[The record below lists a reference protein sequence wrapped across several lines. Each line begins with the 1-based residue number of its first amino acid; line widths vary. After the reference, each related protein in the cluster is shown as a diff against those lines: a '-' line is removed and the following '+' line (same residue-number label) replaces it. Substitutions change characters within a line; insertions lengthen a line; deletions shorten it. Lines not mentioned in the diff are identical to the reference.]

1 MTESTSYFRAT
12 HHPWLCLLFLFP
24 LLAVYEGGVYLL
36 GGTIRNRCATVP
48 MPGCAGAHHSVKPY
62 LAAPAIIVAVF
73 FWWSIR
79 RWHGA
84 RDTMGIYCGMW
95 FESVLFAFGIWMI
108 GYNFGQITKSLG
120 VRFATAEVA
129 IPTGVL
135 SQIITYVGA
144 GIYEEVLFRLFLITG
159 LVALLKYCFVI
170 ALAAM
175 PLAVVGSASLF
186 AGAHHFG
193 EFGEPMDPYRFLYR
207 TTAGLYFALLFWW
220 RGFGIAVGAHA
231 VYDVLV
237 GVQLG

>member
-1 MTESTSYFRAT
+1 
-12 HHPWLCLLFLFP
+12 
-24 LLAVYEGGVYLL
+24 
-36 GGTIRNRCATVP
+36 
-48 MPGCAGAHHSVKPY
+48 
-62 LAAPAIIVAVF
+62 
-73 FWWSIR
+73 
-79 RWHGA
+79 
-84 RDTMGIYCGMW
+84 
-95 FESVLFAFGIWMI
+95 MI

-159 LVALLKYCFVI
+159 LVALLKYCFVP

-175 PLAVVGSASLF
+175 PLAVVGSALLF